1 MNLKEDKDKILEML
15 TSKDLELRK
24 LSVDYIRN
32 NYDINIVVPLFLGFS
47 QDYDNLEQ
55 TQTADWQLSSIEEG
69 YDDDFM
75 VDNLIN
81 AIIEHNKL

>member
-1 MNLKEDKDKILEML
+1 MNLKEDKEQVINML
-15 TSKDLELRK
+15 TSEDKEVRSLAVN
-24 LSVDYIRN
+24 SIRN
-32 NYDINIVVPLFLGFS
+32 NYDIDIIVPFFAEFLWY
-47 QDYDNLEQ
+47 YDFES
-55 TQTADWQLSSIEEG
+55 TQTAQWQLSFIEEG

>member
-1 MNLKEDKDKILEML
+1 ML

-24 LSVDYIRN
+24 LAVDYIRN
-32 NYDINIVVPLFLGFS
+32 NYDIDIIVPFFAEFLWY
-47 QDYDNLEQ
+47 YDFEP
-55 TQTADWQLSSIEEG
+55 TQTAQWQLSFIEEE

>member
-32 NYDINIVVPLFLGFS
+32 NYDIDIIVPFF
-47 QDYDNLEQ
+47 
-55 TQTADWQLSSIEEG
+55 
-69 YDDDFM
+69 
-75 VDNLIN
+75 
-81 AIIEHNKL
+81 

>member
-15 TSKDLELRK
+15 TSKDSEIRELA
-24 LSVDYIRN
+24 VDYIRN
-32 NYDINIVVPLFLGFS
+32 NYDTDVVVPLFLGFS

-55 TQTADWQLSSIEEG
+55 TQTADWQLNLIEK
-69 YDDDFM
+69 YTDNFM
-75 VDNLIN
+75 VENLIN

>member
-24 LSVDYIRN
+24 LAIDYIRN
-32 NYDINIVVPLFLGFS
+32 NYDIDIIVPFFEEVVGYYELN
-47 QDYDNLEQ
+47 QI
-55 TQTADWQLSSIEEG
+55 QTAEEQLNCIIEG
-69 YDDDFM
+69 YVHKFM
-75 VDNLIN
+75 IENLVN

>member
-1 MNLKEDKDKILEML
+1 MNLKEDKNKILEML

-24 LSVDYIRN
+24 LTIDYIRN
-32 NYDINIVVPLFLGFS
+32 NYDTDVVVPLFLGFS

-55 TQTADWQLSSIEEG
+55 TQTADWQLNLIEKYTDNFIAE
-69 YDDDFM
+69 
-75 VDNLIN
+75 NLIN